1 MSHYAQQGRRVS
13 LANLT
18 RGGAGFW
25 EGKRPEDPRSLT
37 DVRREELECAAKV
50 LGIAC
55 VFSLDYPDTGLDR
68 IDPPPGWRRRL
79 RSALPFSRPASAE
92 NEPAGGVRQRVLS
105 ELLGIIEQV
114 RPEVI
119 VTFGPEGLYGHPD
132 HRATHRLVQAAW
144 HIAAKREKAPRKLY
158 HLVAPAHTVRA
169 LSLPRQQ
176 PITTRIHVGA
186 LQDRKRAA
194 FACHVSQQH
203 ERLRLERFIE
213 GQGDWELFS
222 LAEGRQ
228 AVPKGTVEEDLFA

>member
-1 MSHYAQQGRRVS
+1 VSHYARQGRRVS
-13 LANLT
+13 LTTLT

-25 EGKRPEDPRSLT
+25 EGKPPEDSRSLT
-37 DVRREELECAAKV
+37 EVRREELERAAKV

-79 RSALPFSRPASAE
+79 SSALPFSRPARAQ

-105 ELLGIIEQV
+105 DLLCIIEQV

-144 HIAAKREKAPRKLY
+144 HIAAKRENAPRKLY
-158 HLVAPAHTVRA
+158 YLVAPVATVRA
-169 LSLPRQQ
+169 LALPRQQ
-176 PITTRIHVGA
+176 PITTRIHVGQ

-203 ERLRLERFIE
+203 ERVRLERFIE
-213 GQGDWELFS
+213 GQGDWELFH
-222 LAEGRQ
+222 LAAGGRGWS
-228 AVPKGTVEEDLFA
+228 AGALEEDLFA